1 MYICEGL
8 VLNLPPENKPWNV
21 SGYFKTYMR
30 IKDINIQ
37 VGDFFSFK
45 TADETY
51 RVIFCIES
59 QIKKSP
65 FYYLFAAT
73 TINTTYRPTTQDV
86 KECGFYGIVNRKKF
100 YLKTNKNAES
110 IMWKDDFPELNPFIV
125 GAFHLI
131 ISRKDFLKFEGDFE
145 FIENLPIRENLH
157 MTGNSG
163 MNASSQESLN
173 KLFLSDID
181 NYMGIQGQKSIVLTC
196 ILKNKEELQDT
207 ENLWSKLKS
216 IWK

>member
-1 MYICEGL
+1 
-8 VLNLPPENKPWNV
+8 
-21 SGYFKTYMR
+21 MR

-110 IMWKDDFPELNPFIV
+110 IMFV
-125 GAFHLI
+125 
-131 ISRKDFLKFEGDFE
+131 LK
-145 FIENLPIRENLH
+145 
-157 MTGNSG
+157 
-163 MNASSQESLN
+163 
-173 KLFLSDID
+173 
-181 NYMGIQGQKSIVLTC
+181 Y
-196 ILKNKEELQDT
+196 KN
-207 ENLWSKLKS
+207 N
-216 IWK
+216 